1 MIEEIQGRK
10 LRLLIPASDI
20 KKKVGELAGRI
31 SEDYR
36 DKNPVFV
43 GILKGGFIFLAD
55 LVRELDFNVEID
67 FVKASSYKEG
77 MEPGEIELVMD
88 VTAPLRGRHVLLV
101 EDMLDTGVTLH
112 FLKSVIESKEPA
124 SLRLC
129 ALIAKKERRQV
140 DIDADYTGFDIGE
153 GFIVGYGTDCGEMG
167 RNLPSVYVLEK
178 P

>member
-10 LRLLIPASDI
+10 LRLLISASEI
-20 KKKVGELAGRI
+20 ERMVGELARRI

-67 FVKASSYKEG
+67 FVRASSYKEG
-77 MEPGEIELVMD
+77 MEPGEIELLMD
-88 VTAPLRGRHVLLV
+88 VTTPLRGRHVLLV

-112 FLKSVIESKEPA
+112 FLKTVILSKEPA

-129 ALIAKKERRQV
+129 ALIDKKERRQV
-140 DIDADYTGFDIGE
+140 EIDADYTGFGIGE

-167 RNLPSVYVLEK
+167 RNLPGVYVLE
-178 P
+178 